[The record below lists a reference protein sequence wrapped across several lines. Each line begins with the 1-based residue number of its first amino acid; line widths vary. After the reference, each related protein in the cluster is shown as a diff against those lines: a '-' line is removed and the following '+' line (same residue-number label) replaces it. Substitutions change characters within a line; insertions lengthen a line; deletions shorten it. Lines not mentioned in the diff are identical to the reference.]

1 MAEDQDHKAKGIRAT
16 KPLNGQFTSPAT
28 ALAGLDAGSVAALI
42 AAASDLTLVIDA
54 DGTIR
59 DLSIQNPELQ
69 ADLDGGRQ
77 WIGMNLRDIVSA
89 DSRPKVALLL
99 QDGARSETRWRHINH
114 LAPETS
120 PGAEPGAGGL
130 GRSIPVLYS
139 GVTLGQEGRMM
150 VFGRDIRAVSALQQ
164 RLLNAQASMEQDY
177 GHLRDAETRY
187 RLLFQTSSEAVL
199 ILDPARQR
207 IVEANPAAREMLG
220 ADLRDIVGHAL
231 LPRFADQDAAGA
243 YLAAVRNGDSPEG
256 LQARLLHGGREV
268 LVRCSAFRQ
277 DQATMLLVRISSAHA
292 VAAATSLSDVKTKL
306 LRAVESAPDGFV
318 VADNDGQI
326 LTANAAFLDMAG
338 LVAEEAARGRPLDR
352 WVGESGVDL
361 TVLIANL
368 RQRGSVRFFATTLRA
383 ETGGLSQVEISAV
396 TIANGGKPSFGFAI
410 RNVGARLRVPASSGA
425 ETRAGR
431 ALPRSVEQLQELIGR
446 VALKDLVREA
456 TEVIERLSIEAALE
470 LTNDNRA
477 SAAEMLGLSRQSL
490 YVKLR
495 RYGIGDLEPTERE

>member
-1 MAEDQDHKAKGIRAT
+1 MADDTGHQAGSSHVHKLG
-16 KPLNGQFTSPAT
+16 GQFASPTT
-28 ALAGLDAGSVAALI
+28 ALGALDTGAVAALV
-42 AAASDLTLVIDA
+42 AASSDITLVLDG

-59 DLSIQNPELQ
+59 DFSIQNEDLRAELGTGPQ
-69 ADLDGGRQ
+69 WSGRLFQ
-77 WIGMNLRDIVSA
+77 ETVTIE
-89 DSRPKVALLL
+89 SRPKVGFLL
-99 QDGARSETRWRHINH
+99 QDGARAETKWRHINH
-114 LAPETS
+114 
-120 PGAEPGAGGL
+120 AGSE

-139 GVTLGQEGRMM
+139 CVPLGQGGRMV
-150 VFGRDIRAVSALQQ
+150 VFGRDMRAMSALQQ
-164 RLLNAQASMEQDY
+164 RLLNAQASLEQDY
-177 GHLRDAETRY
+177 SHLRDAETRY

-199 ILDPARQR
+199 IFDPAHAR

-220 ADLRDIVGHAL
+220 SELKDIVGHPL
-231 LPRFADQDAAGA
+231 LSRFADVDAATA
-243 YLAAVRNGDSPEG
+243 YLAAVRNGETPERLEARMLSGSHSGGSPGGE
-256 LQARLLHGGREV
+256 GREV
-268 LVRCSAFRQ
+268 VVRASAYRQ

-292 VAAATSLSDVKTKL
+292 VAAATSLSEVKVKL

-318 VADNDGQI
+318 VADNEGVI
-326 LTANAAFLDMAG
+326 LTANASFLEMAG
-338 LVAEEAARGRPLDR
+338 LVTEEAARGQPLDR

-368 RQRGSVRFFATTLRA
+368 RQRGSVRFFVTTLRA
-383 ETGGLSQVEISAV
+383 ETGGQAEVEISAV

-410 RNVGARLRVPASSGA
+410 RNVGPRLRTTVRDDARPTTKAS
-425 ETRAGR
+425 R

-495 RYGIGDLEPTERE
+495 RYGIGDLEPQVPS

>member
-1 MAEDQDHKAKGIRAT
+1 MADDNNHKAGGSRT
-16 KPLNGQFTSPAT
+16 KDSFRGQFASPST
-28 ALAGLDAGSVAALI
+28 ALGALDTGSVAALV
-42 AAASDLTLVIDA
+42 AASSDITVVVDA

-59 DLSIQNPELQ
+59 DFSIQNKELRAELGTGLHWMGQ
-69 ADLDGGRQ
+69 PFQDTVT
-77 WIGMNLRDIVSA
+77 IE
-89 DSRPKVALLL
+89 SRTKVGLLL
-99 QDGARSETRWRHINH
+99 QDGARADTKWRHINH
-114 LAPETS
+114 A
-120 PGAEPGAGGL
+120 GAE

-139 GVTLGQEGRMM
+139 FVPLGQDGRM
-150 VFGRDIRAVSALQQ
+150 VAFGRDMRAMSALQQ

-177 GHLRDAETRY
+177 SHLRDAETRY

-199 ILDPARQR
+199 IFDPVRAR

-220 ADLRDIVGHAL
+220 ADLKDIVGHAL
-231 LPRFADQDAAGA
+231 LSRFTDVEAATA
-243 YLAAVRNGDSPEG
+243 YLGAVRNGETPDRLE
-256 LQARLLHGGREV
+256 ARMLHGDREV
-268 LVRCSAFRQ
+268 VVRASAFRQ
-277 DQATMLLVRISSAHA
+277 DAATMLLVRISSAHA
-292 VAAATSLSDVKTKL
+292 VAAATSLSEVKAKL

-318 VADNDGQI
+318 VADNDGII
-326 LTANAAFLDMAG
+326 LTANAAFLEMAG
-338 LVAEEAARGRPLDR
+338 LVAEEAARGQPLDR

-368 RQRGSVRFFATTLRA
+368 RQRGSVRFFATALRA
-383 ETGGLSQVEISAV
+383 ETGGLAEVEISAV
-396 TIANGGKPSFGFAI
+396 LIANGGKPSFGFAI
-410 RNVGARLRVPASSGA
+410 RNVGPRLRTGVAANPGADARPATKA
-425 ETRAGR
+425 AR

-495 RYGIGDLEPTERE
+495 RYRIGDLEPQEPP

>member
-1 MAEDQDHKAKGIRAT
+1 M
-16 KPLNGQFTSPAT
+16 T
-28 ALAGLDAGSVAALI
+28 ALGALDTGSVAALV
-42 AAASDLTLVIDA
+42 AASSDITLVLDA

-59 DLSIQNPELQ
+59 DYSIQNEELRSELETGPHWSDRPFQ
-69 ADLDGGRQ
+69 DT
-77 WIGMNLRDIVSA
+77 VTT
-89 DSRPKVALLL
+89 DSRPKVGLLL
-99 QDGARSETRWRHINH
+99 KDGVRSETKWRHINH
-114 LAPETS
+114 T
-120 PGAEPGAGGL
+120 GAE

-139 GVTLGQEGRMM
+139 CVPLGQGGRMV
-150 VFGRDIRAVSALQQ
+150 VFGRDMRAMSALQQ

-177 GHLRDAETRY
+177 SHLRDAETRY

-199 ILDPARQR
+199 IFDPVRAR

-220 ADLRDIVGHAL
+220 SELKDIIGHPL
-231 LPRFADQDAAGA
+231 LSRFADVDAATA
-243 YLAAVRNGDSPEG
+243 YLAAIRNGETPER
-256 LQARLLHGGREV
+256 LEARMHAGSLSGGAPGGDGREV
-268 LVRCSAFRQ
+268 VVRASAFRQ
-277 DQATMLLVRISSAHA
+277 DSATMLLVRISSAHA
-292 VAAATSLSDVKTKL
+292 VAAATSLSDVKVKL

-318 VADNDGQI
+318 VADNDGVV
-326 LTANAAFLDMAG
+326 LTANAAFLEMAG
-338 LVAEEAARGRPLDR
+338 LVSEDAARGQPLDR

-368 RQRGSVRFFATTLRA
+368 RQRGSVRFFATALRS
-383 ETGGLSQVEISAV
+383 ETGGQAEVEISAV
-396 TIANGGKPSFGFAI
+396 TIANGGKPSFGLAI
-410 RNVGARLRVPASSGA
+410 RNVGPRLRTGHRPEA
-425 ETRAGR
+425 RADMRPSTKAAR

-495 RYGIGDLEPTERE
+495 RYGIGDLEPQEPQ